1 MMPTQDGG
9 RCALEGEGGGV
20 EELVTATTA
29 ATPGLPRAREPLM
42 LVLVSVQEMAIAVHW
57 SEVGGF
63 EVRVEKESLP
73 PASETAARIKLD
85 SPRQQNCQG
94 QHHQGNRMIHRLS
107 SRLVSPRHEARQKG
121 CYKHSSADVI
131 MYWPRLCL
139 GRATPLRSCMG
150 DLRTSTEAV
159 SRHKERGIRIST
171 HRMEGRMRQTRQQA
185 KVREP

>member
-1 MMPTQDGG
+1 
-9 RCALEGEGGGV
+9 
-20 EELVTATTA
+20 
-29 ATPGLPRAREPLM
+29 M
-42 LVLVSVQEMAIAVHW
+42 LVSVSVQEMAIAVHW

-150 DLRTSTEAV
+150 DLRTSTEGV
-159 SRHKERGIRIST
+159 SQHKERGIRIST
-171 HRMEGRMRQTRQQA
+171 NINNTLGFIMEGRDQGMARERIPVSPTPRHVLQA
-185 KVREP
+185 VPDRF